1 MKNTDYTLKFDS
13 SINVKELIG
22 GIEFHLVNLSE
33 SYRIK
38 WNISP
43 TLDDFGVLMLDGEV
57 INDNLYRIGGL
68 SVFDRDDTYMAL
80 LLQVEA
86 HYSKD
91 IMKMSKSNGTSN
103 HLDNQ
108 TAFIN
113 RNGEIK
119 VVFDNTLNYPYLEGG
134 CIYSLNRKYYNIET
148 NELICSGSGTVKSR
162 DFLFI
167 ESRYHLDKTKR
178 GVYQININ
186 NGTYV
191 LYPPR
196 D

>member
-1 MKNTDYTLKFDS
+1 MYKIRETLP
-13 SINVKELIG
+13 NRVNLIG
-22 GIEFHLVNLSE
+22 DLHFQYVDLDEK
-33 SYRIK
+33 YRKK
-38 WNISP
+38 WNV
-43 TLDDFGVLMLDGEV
+43 TRDLDDFGILMRGNYIV
-57 INDNLYRIGGL
+57 NDKLFRIGGL
-68 SVFDRDDTYMAL
+68 SSFNKGDKYMSL

-86 HYSKD
+86 HFSAE
-91 IMKMSKSNGTSN
+91 IMKMSKSGGTSN

-108 TAFIN
+108 TALVN

-119 VVFDNTLNYPYLEGG
+119 VIFDNTFDYPYFEGG

-148 NELICSGSGTVKSR
+148 NELICSGNSTVKSK

-167 ESRYHLDKTKR
+167 ESRYHSDKTKR